1 MLVISMHNVV
11 THKAVDKSV
20 NINQN
25 LSQKTDILGTSMVL
39 NKK

>member
-1 MLVISMHNVV
+1 MLVKSMHNVV
-11 THKAVDKSV
+11 TNKAVDKSV

>member
-1 MLVISMHNVV
+1 MPVKSIHNVV

-20 NINQN
+20 NISQN
-25 LSQKTDILGTSMVL
+25 FAQKTDILGTSMVL